1 VNQMNKLET
10 KEAIEILLSEKKKA
24 EHKLAK
30 AYDSYCLFPNEH
42 DQEDWDNYSALVA
55 ALEMAVEALEKQI
68 PKKPKSI
75 KEDYNEYMDLYC
87 PTCGHD
93 VGMYDAETGYSYMD
107 NESNP
112 RMCAKCGQSLFAK
125 LEGE

>member
-1 VNQMNKLET
+1 MTTQ
-10 KEAIEILLSEKKKA
+10 EAIETL
-24 EHKLAK
+24 KLMQGQI
-30 AYDSYCLFPNEH
+30 E
-42 DQEDWDNYSALVA
+42 WDYSMEYAVA
-55 ALEMAVEALEKQI
+55 VDMAVDVMQKQI

-93 VGMYDAETGYSYMD
+93 VGMYYAETGYSYMD

-112 RMCAKCGQSLFAK
+112 RMCAKCGQLLFAK
-125 LEGE
+125 LEGEG